1 MVKQINTVQSSV
13 KKDSAKPQGQ
23 SHATA
28 KRYTQYFLGLCV
40 LFIVSAVSFCPVT
53 QAALANVLTPII
65 SVLKLSSLKFSTEG
79 IAYSVFFGLLV
90 IGLSIRTKY
99 QG

>member
-1 MVKQINTVQSSV
+1 MVKQTNTAQSSV

-23 SHATA
+23 SYATA
-28 KRYTQYFLGLCV
+28 KRYLQYFLGLCV

-53 QAALANVLTPII
+53 QAALANVLLPII
-65 SVLKLSSLKFSTEG
+65 PSLKLSALTFSTEG